1 MVSNGTPKRF
11 AMTAVQTMDTD
22 IRPISN
28 LRNKF
33 AEIADYVQGGNTV
46 IFTRNGYGCMV
57 TMSFDAYKHLNDPVI
72 GELNRTDALCEGDP
86 RHYTRA
92 QSLKIHKERRDARR
106 KVHA

>member
-1 MVSNGTPKRF
+1 
-11 AMTAVQTMDTD
+11 MTATTWADSE
-22 IRPISN
+22 IRPISD

-57 TMSFDAYKHLNDPVI
+57 TMSFDSYKHLNDPVLT
-72 GELNRTDALCEGDP
+72 ELREVDEECASDP
-86 RHYTRA
+86 RHYTKA
-92 QSLKIHKERRDARR
+92 ESLAILRERQHTRR

>member
-1 MVSNGTPKRF
+1 MVATQ
-11 AMTAVQTMDTD
+11 VIDTD
-22 IRPISN
+22 IRPISD

-72 GELNRTDALCEGDP
+72 DELNRVDALCESNP
-86 RHYTRA
+86 RHYTRE
-92 QSLKIHKERRDARR
+92 QSLEILKERRNARR

>member
-1 MVSNGTPKRF
+1 MVAPQ
-11 AMTAVQTMDTD
+11 VIDTD
-22 IRPISN
+22 IRPISD

-33 AEIADYVQGGNTV
+33 AEIADYVQAGNTV

-72 GELNRTDALCEGDP
+72 GELNRADVLCESDS
-86 RHYTRA
+86 RHYTRTQA
-92 QSLKIHKERRDARR
+92 LEILKERRDARR